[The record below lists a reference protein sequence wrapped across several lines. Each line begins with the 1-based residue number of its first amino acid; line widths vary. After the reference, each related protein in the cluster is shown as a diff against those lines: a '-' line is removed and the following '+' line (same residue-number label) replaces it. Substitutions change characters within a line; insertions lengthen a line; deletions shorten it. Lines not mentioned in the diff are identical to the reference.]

1 MNKPPR
7 DTSKTGYPSMDEDEQ
22 NNASGDG
29 SSPGP
34 GNNTPREKHER
45 AGKQSDFEK
54 RDDGRSEL
62 PHG

>member
-1 MNKPPR
+1 
-7 DTSKTGYPSMDEDEQ
+7 MDEDEQ
-22 NNASGDG
+22 KYASGDG
-29 SSPGP
+29 NQSGQ
-34 GNNTPREKHER
+34 GNGTPRKKHER

>member
-1 MNKPPR
+1 MNKPLR

-22 NNASGDG
+22 NHASGDG
-29 SSPGP
+29 NQSGQ
-34 GNNTPREKHER
+34 GNSTPRKKHER

-54 RDDGRSEL
+54 RDDGQSEL